1 MNKQDWEQRWEQA
14 NAFLLVHAGTCERF
28 RDAAEAIFR
37 PMWDKVQEE
46 RSPVMRRPNISLR
59 LIADPTA
66 KLLVLPKWSKA
77 KGLLHCADLRLEFLT
92 ETLVE
97 TPDGDARNW
106 SKRLEF
112 DILPK
117 DTMKFSRDDTPQLE
131 PNVFQLRRYGADAV
145 EVLRRAVAVMDDF
158 LDDRRAVFARSHD
171 SCCVCGRH
179 LTDEQSRSRGIGPE
193 CIKTVDF
200 FLYLTA
206 EPKLVLA
213 E

>member
-1 MNKQDWEQRWEQA
+1 
-14 NAFLLVHAGTCERF
+14 
-28 RDAAEAIFR
+28 
-37 PMWDKVQEE
+37 MWQKVQGDATEVSILGGVYRE
-46 RSPVMRRPNISLR
+46 WRPPVTRRPNISLR
-59 LIADPTA
+59 LIADGQPTA

-97 TPDGDARNW
+97 TPDGDAQKW
-106 SKRLEF
+106 SKRLAF

-131 PNVFQLRRYGADAV
+131 PNVFELRRYSTDAV
-145 EVLRRAVAVMDDF
+145 EVLRRAVAVMEDF
-158 LDDRRAVFARSHD
+158 LADRRAVFARSHD
-171 SCCVCGRH
+171 SCCVCGRT